1 MKEKRKKYIILSI
14 IIIAMLTGVVHY
26 IDCNRWFG
34 NKLERT
40 IAKIHTIGK
49 LKGKFEKYDG
59 YNNHLERPIYQ
70 AGKYPEDW
78 LSVFTYEERVY
89 VESCEYVDEKYVEC
103 MLDEDY
109 VVELSRWEDMHLQIY
124 KIKNI
129 AKDVAIIV
137 KSKKEDMAYVYC
149 NESYRADNLKEYLQD
164 HGIDEN
170 SELQRIVIEKVIR
183 AQKGIHS
190 CWCIQ
195 YNGTAVTKEVLEEML
210 INGEQKKC
218 TDRNESDWSTGLRI
232 NLIDETGVGEVE
244 LTILCD
250 GNIHVEGIFSQTFEF
265 ENCIEWG
272 TELIKKLNEKE
283 QGEIYE
289 SYVNGN
295 MKK

>member
-1 MKEKRKKYIILSI
+1 MKGKRKKYIILSI
-14 IIIAMLTGVVHY
+14 IIIAILAGGLY
-26 IDCNRWFG
+26 YLICNRWFG

-40 IAKIHTIGK
+40 IAKIHTVGK
-49 LKGKFEKYDG
+49 LKGKFNKTDLY
-59 YNNHLERPIYQ
+59 YHYYLERPIYQ
-70 AGKYPEDW
+70 AEKFPEDW
-78 LSVFTYEERVY
+78 LSIFTYEEGVY

-109 VVELSRWEDMHLQIY
+109 TVEVGVGEKVHLQIY

-137 KSKKEDMAYVYC
+137 KSKKEDVAYVYC

-190 CWCIQ
+190 YWRIQ

-210 INGEQKKC
+210 VNGEQK
-218 TDRNESDWSTGLRI
+218 NVLTG
-232 NLIDETGVGEVE
+232 
-244 LTILCD
+244 
-250 GNIHVEGIFSQTFEF
+250 
-265 ENCIEWG
+265 
-272 TELIKKLNEKE
+272 
-283 QGEIYE
+283 
-289 SYVNGN
+289 
-295 MKK
+295 MKAIGLQD